1 MKVLLVDDEPTS
13 RRMLNR
19 ILVKQFGCE
28 VIEATNGAEALDQLG
43 KHEFTFVLLDLV
55 MPVLN
60 GVETLE
66 AIRESDAAG
75 RNAQQDQVAR
85 AAIGFED
92 LVGDARQGARNI
104 GFLQH
109 DACRQWPLPFSASQD
124 GVKGG
129 DDPILAIRRD
139 ASPRPSPRRPSS
151 LGSRDPWS
159 RDTCPSSG
167 PTSSRA
173 CCT

>member
-28 VIEATNGAEALDQLG
+28 VIEATNGAEALDQLP

-66 AIRESDAAG
+66 AIRESETLSTLPVIVLSAVTEEAAVRRMLQLG
-75 RNAQQDQVAR
+75 
-85 AAIGFED
+85 
-92 LVGDARQGARNI
+92 VGDYLAKPLYPIQITGRLQRFIATLAETAV
-104 GFLQH
+104 FLHEHQRYEGWCVLFLREH
-109 DACRQWPLPFSASQD
+109 FEHLSYLYP
-124 GVKGG
+124 
-129 DDPILAIRRD
+129 
-139 ASPRPSPRRPSS
+139 
-151 LGSRDPWS
+151 
-159 RDTCPSSG
+159 
-167 PTSSRA
+167 
-173 CCT
+173 